1 MKKGLIYTSILSS
14 AALFTIV
21 AASTSSGTMRS
32 LFKAL
37 ANPGSANNLT
47 LTTQKISNQSSSY
60 SGELSATVQTTNGN
74 PIELRCSNVINNASG
89 WQTILPNGYFYNPLT
104 NATAHNKITGIE
116 SVRFNSNENK
126 SLSLCYGY
134 TLDDTSIIYSYEK
147 ELVPNETYSLDGL
160 NPSYLYVKNNNNSN
174 VNISS
179 FNISYSCTETEYP
192 KQDLNVLMI
201 GNSFADDTNFYTER
215 IANSYGINLHLYDAY
230 IASCTIDMHYS
241 NLTNN
246 SASYSLRNIVNNT
259 WNYENN
265 MTLTQIINSHT
276 WDIIT
281 FQQASASVGRSD
293 SYGNLDDLANAVRS
307 LVGSGPKFYW
317 YQTWAY
323 DKEYQDPN
331 DAFSYFG
338 NNQTTMYNAINT
350 CYTNQVAPLG
360 LFDKLISAGTAVQ
373 NLRTSYMKDTISR
386 DLKHM
391 SSVHGRYLLGLNF
404 LSQVYDIDLDKSPC
418 LYLPTQIDST
428 YKMVA
433 YEAVKN
439 AVKTPLNCTN
449 SLYPV
454 RELAG
459 YNLNNFTEIDT
470 ELLGCSY
477 WNSTDSSNY
486 NKRIANAS
494 GYSIK
499 YATTK
504 RFTQSELPVGSLV
517 VIDDAFGVRPEAW
530 TSDAVQGTRP
540 AETFANVIEV
550 TSSFWSGYQYR
561 AFNIFKPG
569 ETSALDLTG
578 QFNQIFD
585 GFHIYVPNS
594 ASPTPKTTN
603 SSYSSDEVVFRHN
616 GLDIDSYQR
625 LHLDP
630 ITGFYK
636 CDSYYELTNS
646 YVDDTAKKFV
656 CTRPFFTSEGDLP
669 KDTVIIC
676 DAGYQWRSDCWGA
689 SGTYSPRPNNVSSEF
704 TRLDSS
710 FMSSFRRR
718 TFNVSS
724 TSSAYVN
731 QNHIA
736 FMNHMRIYVPTTDDI
751 VLEREIYPE
760 GTYRGDATVLG
771 NSYTIVLAIGN
782 RSNGLVAVKLAN
794 TDAGATGITYNSS
807 TRKITIS
814 TNGNYSGY
822 SYGTITGTYNP
833 DTDSITNIQ
842 CAGSIKNYVSNNGS
856 ITATKPSTYF
866 DCDGTTRGLQSQFK
880 RRYRN
885 NDAWNVDSSNSDR
898 VKTNETKFVS
908 GWGGASVRP
917 CGTSYQAYALNLMND
932 LSPAVTVA
940 NIGFWVYNPSNA
952 DVHLREWVYKA
963 ASLQSN
969 AEIGALTAYA
979 NGWTYCC
986 MGFTS
991 AAIYNFQISAWTS
1004 NSPSNSSTAMSAV
1017 LTFDNIILF

>member
-14 AALFTIV
+14 AALFTII

-74 PIELRCSNVINNASG
+74 PIELKCSNVISNASG

-134 TLDDTSIIYSYEK
+134 TLDDSSIIYSYEK
-147 ELVPNETYSLDGL
+147 VLAANETYSLDGL

-404 LSQVYDIDLDKSPC
+404 LSQVYDIDLEKSPC
-418 LYLPTQIDST
+418 SYIPNQIDST
-428 YKMVA
+428 YRTVA

-454 RELAG
+454 RELTG
-459 YNLNNFTEIDT
+459 YNLNNYTEIDT

-494 GYSIK
+494 GTSIK
-499 YATTK
+499 YVTTK

-569 ETSALDLTG
+569 ETGALDLTG

-594 ASPTPKTTN
+594 ANPTPKTYNPYLENDTHTL
-603 SSYSSDEVVFRHN
+603 RHY
-616 GLDIDSYQR
+616 GLNMNAYER

-646 YVDDTAKKFV
+646 YTDDTAKKFV
-656 CTRPFFTSEGDLP
+656 CSRPFFSNNNDLP
-669 KDTVIIC
+669 ENTVIVC

-689 SGTYSPRPNNVSSEF
+689 SGSYSPRPNNVSAEL
-704 TRLDSS
+704 TRLTSS
-710 FMSSFRRR
+710 FWSGFRRR
-718 TFNVSS
+718 TFNISQTNS
-724 TSSAYVN
+724 GYVN

-736 FMNHMRIYVPTTDDI
+736 FMNHVRIYVPI
-751 VLEREIYPE
+751 SNNVELENDYYPE
-760 GTYRGDATVLG
+760 GTYRGDALVSG
-771 NSYTIVLAIGN
+771 YTFSIVLAIGT
-782 RSNGLVAVKLAN
+782 RANGMVAVSLAN
-794 TDAGATGITYNSS
+794 TDASATGISFNSS
-807 TRKITIS
+807 TNKVTITTTGS
-814 TNGNYSGY
+814 YSGKTF
-822 SYGTITGTYNP
+822 GTITGTY
-833 DTDSITNIQ
+833 DSTNQRITGISCSGTVN
-842 CAGSIKNYVSNNGS
+842 KLVSNNGS

-866 DCDGTTRGLQSQFK
+866 DCDGTSRALQTQFK
-880 RRYRN
+880 RRYN
-885 NDAWNVDSSNSDR
+885 SGGWNVDSSNSDR
-898 VKTNETKFVS
+898 FLCDDTHYVC
-908 GWGGASVRP
+908 GRGAMSVRP
-917 CGTSYQAYALNLMND
+917 CGTSFDAYAINLNTD
-932 LSPAVTVA
+932 LSPTITAK
-940 NIGFWVYNPSNA
+940 NIGFWVYNPGSD
-952 DVHLREWVYKA
+952 DVIFREWVFA
-963 ASLQSN
+963 GASLTNGQEFGS
-969 AEIGALTAYA
+969 LTAKA
-979 NGWTYCC
+979 NSWTYCA
-986 MGFTS
+986 MGFNQTTV
-991 AAIYNFQISAWTS
+991 YNIQISVWKNNVTTNTA
-1004 NSPSNSSTAMSAV
+1004 TAMSTRLV
-1017 LTFDNIILF
+1017 FDNIVLFP